1 MFPHPTEHSR
11 PKEHFET
18 DIQTVQLL
26 GKRQKLREV
35 LKSDIGRTRAAISC

>member
-1 MFPHPTEHSR
+1 MFPHTTEHSR

-18 DIQTVQLL
+18 DIQTVQLQ
-26 GKRQKLREV
+26 GKRQKLQEG